1 MEPKILLVGR
11 PQSTLDVLSVELKRM
26 GRQVLATNKID
37 EIIEILKNAEAD
49 LVVIGAGIKEDE
61 REEMIEEIRRVN
73 PQIPIYPFVNK
84 SLS

>member
-11 PQSTLDVLSVELKRM
+11 LQTTLDVLSVELKRM
-26 GRQVLATNKID
+26 GRQVLATN

-49 LVVIGAGIKEDE
+49 LVVIGAGIPEAE
-61 REEMIEEIRRVN
+61 REEMIEEMRKAN

-84 SLS
+84 SL